1 MAVFFVDSGDGL
13 YTRLF
18 SFCIGLH
25 IISSLRNDNSGVFVG
40 VCACVTHVIVNTLYH
55 KKLFCCCCCCSLVKN
70 EMVQSTL

>member
-1 MAVFFVDSGDGL
+1 MAVLFVDSGDGL

-40 VCACVTHVIVNTLYH
+40 VCACVTRDREYIVSQKVVLLLLL
-55 KKLFCCCCCCSLVKN
+55 LFIG
-70 EMVQSTL
+70 E